1 MKKENIG
8 LLFYGSVGSGKTYL
22 ACSIANS
29 LIHQDLYITGAA
41 PVVEIFDN
49 RIEVTNPGI
58 PLVDVLRIID
68 NPPKSRNEKLASL
81 MRRLKMCEEL
91 GRGWDRMVSLK
102 KEKAL
107 EKSREQIKK
116 LRQNSGI
123 FLEQS
128 RWQHLYLKRM
138 HRNL

>member
-1 MKKENIG
+1 MVGERLGVIIKGGI
-8 LLFYGSVGSGKTYL
+8 YGDSRFEEEYSSSFINRWCRWLGQ
-22 ACSIANS
+22 N
-29 LIHQDLYITGAA
+29 D
-41 PVVEIFDN
+41 IF
-49 RIEVTNPGI
+49 E
-58 PLVDVLRIID
+58 
-68 NPPKSRNEKLASL
+68 
-81 MRRLKMCEEL
+81 
-91 GRGWDRMVSLK
+91 

-107 EKSREQIKK
+107 EKSQEQIKR